1 MRQIRNPQQ
10 MFGEIRIEEIRLDA
24 KSRDDIP
31 ALLIGLQY
39 LYSDEAFRERLFGLL
54 DQYILPGTSR
64 KTGRPGMEMWRIL
77 VMGVIKQGLGC
88 DFDRLHELVNQH
100 QTLRQFLGHPKAWD
114 DYQYELQTIVDNV
127 SLMSPELLV
136 EVNQLIVES
145 GHAVAR
151 KKPGAPLAGR
161 CDSFVAKTDVH
172 YPTDVSLLWDAM
184 RCLIRDTG
192 RAAIAA
198 DIPGWRQWKHQRRKV
213 KGLYGRVRRTRR
225 ARSEHIEA
233 YLDCCRQLIE
243 RAGATFPALQQK
255 GIDTGAISDLIA
267 HAERQADQTRR
278 RLLLDEQIPHH
289 EKVFSIFEPH
299 TRWISKG
306 KAGCPAERGVPVCIL
321 EDEHG
326 FVLHH
331 EVMWEG
337 GDTDHAVPM
346 VAAAQERFPDLRA
359 VSFDRGFH
367 SPENRV
373 RLDGMLDLNVLPK
386 KGYLNQADRERET
399 GEVFAAMRRQHPA
412 VESAINNLGHR
423 GAGRVRSR
431 GAAGFARAVALS
443 VVALNIHRIGLLLR
457 RAQQARDRRT
467 DRLAA

>member
-1 MRQIRNPQQ
+1 M
-10 MFGEIRIEEIRLDA
+10 
-24 KSRDDIP
+24 
-31 ALLIGLQY
+31 
-39 LYSDEAFRERLFGLL
+39 
-54 DQYILPGTSR
+54 
-64 KTGRPGMEMWRIL
+64 
-77 VMGVIKQGLGC
+77 
-88 DFDRLHELVNQH
+88 
-100 QTLRQFLGHPKAWD
+100 
-114 DYQYELQTIVDNV
+114 
-127 SLMSPELLV
+127 
-136 EVNQLIVES
+136 
-145 GHAVAR
+145 
-151 KKPGAPLAGR
+151 AGR

-184 RCLIRDTG
+184 RCLIRETG

-198 DIPGWRQWKHQRRKV
+198 GVPGWRQWKHLSRRL
-213 KGLYGRVRRTRR
+213 KGQYGRVRRTRR
-225 ARSEHIEA
+225 ASKPDVEA

-278 RLLLDEQIPHH
+278 RLLLDEAIPHG
-289 EKVFSIFEPH
+289 EKMFSIFEPH

-306 KAGCPAERGVPVCIL
+306 KAGCPVEFGLPVCIL

-331 EVMWEG
+331 QVMWEG

-373 RLDGMLDLNVLPK
+373 RLDEMLDLNVLPK
-386 KGYLNQADRERET
+386 KGYRNKAEQEREA

-412 VESAINNLGHR
+412 VESAINNLGQR
-423 GAGRVRSR
+423 GAGRIRSR
-431 GAAGFARAVALS
+431 GAGGFARAVALS
-443 VVALNIHRIGLLLR
+443 VVAMNIHRIGLLLR
-457 RAQQARDRRT
+457 RQSQATARRT

>member
-10 MFGEIRIEEIRLDA
+10 SFGEIRIEDIRLDA

-31 ALLIGLQY
+31 ALLIGLQH
-39 LYSDEAFRERLFGLL
+39 LYSDAKFRERLFALL

-127 SLMSPELLV
+127 SLMSPELLA

-184 RCLIRDTG
+184 RCLIRETG
-192 RAAIAA
+192 RICIAS
-198 DIPGWRQWKHQRRKV
+198 DIPGWRQWKHLSRRL
-213 KGLYGRVRRTRR
+213 KGHYGRVRRTRR
-225 ARSEHIEA
+225 ARPEHIEA
-233 YLDCCRQLIE
+233 YLDCCQQLIE
-243 RAGATFPALQQK
+243 RAGKTLPALQQR
-255 GIDTGAISDLIA
+255 GINIRAISNLIA
-267 HAERQADQTRR
+267 HAERQAGQTRR
-278 RLLLDEQIPHH
+278 RLLLEEQIPHQ

-306 KAGCPAERGVPVCIL
+306 KAGCPAEFGLPVCIL
-321 EDEHG
+321 EDQHG

-331 EVMWEG
+331 QVMWQG
-337 GDTDHAVPM
+337 SDVDFAVPM

-367 SPENRV
+367 SPENRA
-373 RLDGMLDLNVLPK
+373 RLDDMLDLNVLPR
-386 KGYLNQADRERET
+386 KGYLNRDDRERET
-399 GEVFAAMRRQHPA
+399 GDAFVAMRRAHPA

-423 GAGRVRSR
+423 GLDRVRSR
-431 GAAGFARAVALS
+431 GADGFARAVALS

-457 RAQQARDRRT
+457 RAQQATARRT

>member
-1 MRQIRNPQQ
+1 MRQIRNPQH
-10 MFGEIRIEEIRLDA
+10 MFGEVRIEEIRLDA

-31 ALLIGLQY
+31 ALLIGLQH
-39 LYSDEAFRERLFGLL
+39 LYSDAKFRERLFALL
-54 DQYILPGTSR
+54 DRYILPGTSR

-114 DYQYELQTIVDNV
+114 DYQYELQTIVGNV
-127 SLMSPELLV
+127 SLMSPELLI
-136 EVNQLIVES
+136 EVNALIVES

-161 CDSFVAKTDVH
+161 VDSFVAKTDVH

-184 RCLIRDTG
+184 RCLIRETG
-192 RAAIAA
+192 RTAIAA
-198 DIPGWRQWKHQRRKV
+198 DIPGWRQWKHLSRRL
-213 KGLYGRVRRTRR
+213 KGRYNTVRRTRR
-225 ARSEHIEA
+225 ARPEHIEA

-243 RAGATFPALQQK
+243 RAGATFPALQQR
-255 GIDTGAISDLIA
+255 GINIRAISDLIA

-278 RLLLDEQIPHH
+278 RLLLDETIPHG

-306 KAGCPAERGVPVCIL
+306 KAGCPVEFGLPVCIL
-321 EDEHG
+321 EDEYG

-331 EVMWEG
+331 QVMWQG
-337 GDTDHAVPM
+337 SDVDHAVPM
-346 VAAAQERFPDLRA
+346 VAAAQARHPDLRA

-367 SPENRV
+367 SPENRL
-373 RLDGMLDLNVLPK
+373 RLDELLDLNVLPK
-386 KGYLNQADRERET
+386 KGYRNKAEQEREA
-399 GEVFAAMRRQHPA
+399 GSEFVAMRRKHPA

-431 GAAGFARAVALS
+431 GAGGFARAVALS
-443 VVALNIHRIGLLLR
+443 VVAMNIHRIGLLLR
-457 RAQQARDRRT
+457 RQASDRLKH
-467 DRLAA
+467 RLAA

>member
-1 MRQIRNPQQ
+1 M
-10 MFGEIRIEEIRLDA
+10 
-24 KSRDDIP
+24 
-31 ALLIGLQY
+31 
-39 LYSDEAFRERLFGLL
+39 
-54 DQYILPGTSR
+54 
-64 KTGRPGMEMWRIL
+64 
-77 VMGVIKQGLGC
+77 
-88 DFDRLHELVNQH
+88 
-100 QTLRQFLGHPKAWD
+100 
-114 DYQYELQTIVDNV
+114 
-127 SLMSPELLV
+127 
-136 EVNQLIVES
+136 
-145 GHAVAR
+145 
-151 KKPGAPLAGR
+151 AGR

-184 RCLIRDTG
+184 RGLIRETG
-192 RAAIAA
+192 RICIAA
-198 DIPGWRQWKHQRRKV
+198 DIPGWRQWKHLNRKL
-213 KGLYGRVRRTRR
+213 KGHYGRVRRTRR

-233 YLDCCRQLIE
+233 YLDCCQQLIGRIE
-243 RAGATFPALQQK
+243 ATFPALEEK
-255 GIDTGAISDLIA
+255 GVDCSRIRDTLS

-278 RLLLDEQIPHH
+278 RLLLDEAIPHH

-321 EDEHG
+321 EDQHG

-331 EVMWEG
+331 QVMWEG

-386 KGYLNQADRERET
+386 KGYLNQADRERERDD
-399 GEVFAAMRRQHPA
+399 GFVAMRRAHPA

-431 GAAGFARAVALS
+431 GPAGFARAVALS
-443 VVALNIHRIGLLLR
+443 VVAMNIHRIGLLLR
-457 RAQQARDRRT
+457 RQSQARDRRT